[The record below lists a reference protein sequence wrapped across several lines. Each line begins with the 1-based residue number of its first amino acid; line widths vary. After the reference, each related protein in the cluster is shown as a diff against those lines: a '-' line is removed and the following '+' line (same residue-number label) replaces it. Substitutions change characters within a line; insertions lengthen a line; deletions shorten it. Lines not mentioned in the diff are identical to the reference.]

1 MTILNDYFSYT
12 VAGHYL
18 TAIINDD
25 YTGLSDSDANR
36 VNRFLSEANNL
47 PDATWQVE
55 EGRHFAICEISGLYA
70 DCYEV
75 KLYFTNPSLQEK
87 TA

>member
-1 MTILNDYFSYT
+1 MTLLNDHYSYT
-12 VAGHYL
+12 IAGHYL

-25 YTGLSDSDANR
+25 YTGLSDAESSQIA
-36 VNRFLSEANNL
+36 RFLSEANNL

-55 EGRHFAICEISGLYA
+55 DGHHFATCEISGLYA

-75 KLYFTNPSLQEK
+75 KLYFTNETLDQ
-87 TA
+87 